1 MALFSDSI
9 NQMKKEPEHKWIDW
23 SHIHHFQALSYR
35 INSHLVGLSISI
47 SKKNPEALHND
58 IYVRIDELKPLLTDL
73 DQIAEH
79 ISGSKK

>member
-47 SKKNPEALHND
+47 SKNPKVLHND
-58 IYVRIDELKPLLTDL
+58 IYSRIDELKPLLTDL

-79 ISGSKK
+79 IALAKR